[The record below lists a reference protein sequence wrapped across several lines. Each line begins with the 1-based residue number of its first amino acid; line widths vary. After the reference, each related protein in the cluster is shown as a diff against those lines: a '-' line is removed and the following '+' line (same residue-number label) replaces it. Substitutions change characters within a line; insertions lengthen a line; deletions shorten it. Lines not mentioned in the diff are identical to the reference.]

1 MSDHQYFEDDALG
14 KAYDSQLMKRLLQY
28 VKPYK
33 KWIVLAL
40 AILIISTLLRLA
52 GPVIIKLAIDEY
64 IAVGDADGL
73 GRLAL
78 LYAGILLVQF
88 FATWGQIYLMEWIGQ
103 KAMYDLRMKVF
114 RHVQGLTM
122 DFYDRNPVGRIIT
135 RVTSDINSLNE
146 LFSSGVVNIIGD
158 LFTIFGIVGVM
169 FVINSKLAAIT
180 LIALP
185 LLIVATILFRIK
197 VRHAYREIRRLI
209 AKLNAFVQEH
219 VSGISVVQNFV
230 QERRIFNR
238 FNDINRELMG
248 RHHKSIIYYAVFF
261 PTVEIISA
269 ISLGII
275 IWYGGGQVIQGAM
288 TFGTLV
294 AFSQYMEMF
303 YRPIRDLSEKYN
315 ILQSAM
321 ASSERVFKLLDTKP
335 AFKTPAKPVIT
346 DGLKGEIK
354 FKDVWFAYNKD
365 EWVLKDIN
373 LHIRTGEKVAFVGAT
388 GSGKTSMTNL
398 ILRFYDYQKGSI
410 TLDGKELKDFDG
422 ETIRKNISLVL
433 QDVFLFSGTIEDNIR
448 LGNGDISRE
457 QVKKAA
463 EDVNLLR
470 LGNGL
475 KRGLDTNVGE
485 RGGMLSVGQ
494 RQLVSFAR
502 ALAYNP
508 RILILD
514 EATSSV
520 DTETEVIIQKATETL
535 MKGRTSI
542 IIAHRLSTIK
552 QVDKIVVVHKG
563 RICEI
568 GSHDELLAKKGI
580 YYNLY
585 QLQYKDQE
593 LPAAV

>member
-88 FATWGQIYLMEWIGQ
+88 VATWGQIYLMEWIGQ

-158 LFTIFGIVGVM
+158 LFTIFGIVAVM

-180 LIALP
+180 LVALP
-185 LLIVATILFRIK
+185 LLIAATIIFRIK

-219 VSGISVVQNFV
+219 VSGVSVVQNFV
-230 QERRIFNR
+230 QERKIFNR
-238 FNDINRELMG
+238 FDEINKELMG

-335 AFKTPAKPVIT
+335 AFETPVRPVET

-354 FKDVWFAYNKD
+354 FKDIWFAYNKD

-373 LHIRTGEKVAFVGAT
+373 LDICAGEKVAFVGAT

-410 TLDGKELKDFDG
+410 TLDGKELKHFDG

-457 QVKKAA
+457 QIRKAA

-475 KRGLDTNVGE
+475 RRGLETNVGE
-485 RGGMLSVGQ
+485 RGGLLSVGQ

-552 QVDKIVVVHKG
+552 QVDKIVVIHKG
-563 RICEI
+563 RIREI
-568 GSHDELLAKKGI
+568 GSHEDLLAQKGI

>member
-1 MSDHQYFEDDALG
+1 MSDQYFEDDALG

-28 VKPYK
+28 LKPYK
-33 KWIVLAL
+33 KYIVIAL
-40 AILIISTLLRLA
+40 AILIVSTLLRLA
-52 GPVIIKLAIDEY
+52 GPVIIKMAIDDY
-64 IAVGDADGL
+64 IAVGDSEGL
-73 GRLAL
+73 GALVL
-78 LYAGILLVQF
+78 LYAGILLIQF

-114 RHVQGLTM
+114 RHIQGLSM
-122 DFYDRNPVGRIIT
+122 DFYDRNPVGRVIT

-158 LFTIFGIVGVM
+158 IFTIFGIVGVM

-185 LLIVATILFRIK
+185 LLVVATILFRIK
-197 VRHAYREIRRLI
+197 VRLAYREIRRLI
-209 AKLNAFVQEH
+209 AKLNAYVQEH

-230 QERRIFNR
+230 QERKIFNR
-238 FNDINRELMG
+238 FNDINKELMG

-269 ISLGII
+269 ISLAII
-275 IWYGGGQVIQGAM
+275 IWYGGGQVIQGVM

-335 AFKTPAKPVIT
+335 AFETPVKAART
-346 DGLKGEIK
+346 DGLEGEII
-354 FKDVWFAYNKD
+354 FKNVWFAYNKD

-373 LHIRTGEKVAFVGAT
+373 LDICAGEKVAFVGAT
-388 GSGKTSMTNL
+388 GSGKTSLTNL

-410 TLDGKELKDFDG
+410 TLDGKELRDFDG

-448 LGNGDISRE
+448 LGNGNITRE

-475 KRGLDTNVGE
+475 KRGLETNVGE
-485 RGGMLSVGQ
+485 RGGLLSVGQ

-563 RICEI
+563 RIREI
-568 GSHDELLAKKGI
+568 GNHEELLAKKGI

-593 LPAAV
+593 IPAAV